1 MSHEGPH
8 IRVIVSAIEA
18 EARKWSELADRVD
31 PIAASVRSLWLSSTA
46 FASGVAVDAA
56 TGLLDGRSYEAC
68 HEQMS
73 EIANGAGTEF
83 RQIGAALQKIATE
96 YDRVDHQVAV
106 DLNRIWSE

>member
-1 MSHEGPH
+1 VSHEGPH
-8 IRVIVSAIEA
+8 IRVVVSAVEA
-18 EARKWSELADRVD
+18 EARKWSELADRVE

-56 TGLLDGRSYEAC
+56 TGVLDGHSYQVC
-68 HEQMS
+68 HEQMTD
-73 EIANGAGTEF
+73 IVTGAGTEF
-83 RQIGAALQKIATE
+83 RQIGAALQKIARE